1 MSVLFPLSV
10 LFLSGRSERAPDP
23 FPCLHEI
30 RVRGCF
36 LVAFQDSAFFPAAF
50 GVLEKNLL
58 ASSGPQKHNR
68 PQVTG
73 PLGPPP
79 LPQNLPLALRNRGP
93 TPNLP
98 CCPSPHMFRGHP
110 AFPLSA
116 PIFQL
121 FSPCAPHYFLQRQ
134 QSVLLQRFC

>member
-1 MSVLFPLSV
+1 MAGKQAGDGRVILREARDEVEQLDVPGDLECSRSDGDLGATGGLSGSEEGGLEHLEDLPAV

-58 ASSGPQKHNR
+58 ASSGPQKHSNTTTR
-68 PQVTG
+68 T
-73 PLGPPP
+73 
-79 LPQNLPLALRNRGP
+79 LRD
-93 TPNLP
+93 
-98 CCPSPHMFRGHP
+98 
-110 AFPLSA
+110 
-116 PIFQL
+116 
-121 FSPCAPHYFLQRQ
+121 
-134 QSVLLQRFC
+134 